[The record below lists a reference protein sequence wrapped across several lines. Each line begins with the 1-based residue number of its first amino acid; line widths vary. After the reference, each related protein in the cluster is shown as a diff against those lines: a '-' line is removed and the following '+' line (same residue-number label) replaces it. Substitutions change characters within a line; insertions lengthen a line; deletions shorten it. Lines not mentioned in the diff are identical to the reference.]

1 MSKLPSLGGVVC
13 SALLL
18 IAACSAQTPEQRAVE
33 TELAALAPLRQSYP
47 VVTGFDVRT
56 PTTLVVSLDLQ
67 TYIGMSDEDTATVRR
82 AVVERWRTAW
92 IQAHPNARAVLHVR
106 FIDFI
111 GRTVAEKITSV
122 R

>member
-1 MSKLPSLGGVVC
+1 MSKLQHAIG
-13 SALLL
+13 ALVLVT
-18 IAACSAQTPEQRAVE
+18 ACSVQTPEQRA
-33 TELAALAPLRQSYP
+33 TGAELNALAPLKQTYP

-67 TYIGMSDEDTATVRR
+67 TYIGMSDEDTAAVRR
-82 AVVERWRTAW
+82 AVLERWRTVW
-92 IQAHPNARAVLHVR
+92 VQSHPNARAVLHVR

-111 GRTVAEKITSV
+111 GRTVAENVISV